1 MGNSLELRYKDHNDA
16 LNWLRG
22 GLGDGIDDSSAS
34 IFEKIDGHLPNKEGQ
49 TEEARANEMENAL
62 NWLRG
67 NGVNIEE
74 EDFTLDSFDTLPQ
87 KTAPVNSLELRYKD
101 RNDALNWLRGGLDD
115 GIDDSSA
122 SIFEKIDGHLLNKEG
137 QTEEARANE
146 MENALN
152 WLRGNGADA
161 TDDTFALDSLSLEK
175 IGQQQSVVRPSEAR
189 EKDKDDALNWIRG
202 AHTGIDDDSAIAEF
216 KRIDAF
222 LPKKEGQS
230 EEDRAAEMAD
240 ALDWI
245 RSNDLD
251 VKANESAVG
260 S

>member
-1 MGNSLELRYKDHNDA
+1 MGNSLELRYKDHDDA

-22 GLGDGIDDSSAS
+22 GSGDGIDDSSAS
-34 IFEKIDGHLPNKEGQ
+34 IFEKIDGYLPSKEGQ

-67 NGVNIEE
+67 NGV
-74 EDFTLDSFDTLPQ
+74 
-87 KTAPVNSLELRYKD
+87 
-101 RNDALNWLRGGLDD
+101 
-115 GIDDSSA
+115 
-122 SIFEKIDGHLLNKEG
+122 
-137 QTEEARANE
+137 
-146 MENALN
+146 
-152 WLRGNGADA
+152 DA
-161 TDDTFALDSLSLEK
+161 TDDTFALDTLDLEK
-175 IGQQQSVVRPSEAR
+175 IRMQPSVVRSAEAL

-202 AHTGIDDDSAIAEF
+202 AHTGVGDDSAFSEF
-216 KRIDAF
+216 KTVNAF

-251 VKANESAVG
+251 VNADASTIG
-260 S
+260 SFDRLGQQS